1 MTDHQVLVRL
11 GLTSYEA
18 KAYTALIRRGTSTAA
33 QVARLGGLPRQR
45 VYDVLAGLVEKGLAT
60 VVPGQTA
67 RYVAE
72 PPDVALS
79 RLLGSHRRQLE
90 ELERQAG
97 ELTEDL
103 LREFAAGRE
112 HTSPLDF
119 IEVLREPGAVAERW
133 DELQRE
139 TEREIL
145 VLAKPPYVRPAQDNA
160 VGLAMAG
167 RYTTRCIY
175 EFAAYDDPEFMA
187 GVREFAR
194 AGEEARF
201 VDVLPMKLAIFD
213 ERKVIFA
220 MSDPAAGPATLT
232 SLVVEHP
239 ELARTLKLAFDAIWD
254 RGAPLPDE
262 GREATSR
269 VPGPAGHSPV

>member
-1 MTDHQVLVRL
+1 MTEPEVDSRVLVSL

-33 QVARLGGLPRQR
+33 QVARLSGLPRQR
-45 VYDVLAGLVEKGLAT
+45 VYDVLAGLIEKGLAT

-67 RYVAE
+67 SYSAE
-72 PPDVALS
+72 APDVAIS
-79 RLLGSHRRQLE
+79 RLLASHRRQLDV
-90 ELERQAG
+90 LERQASD
-97 ELTEDL
+97 LADSL
-103 LREFAAGRE
+103 LRQFEAGRA

-133 DELQRE
+133 DTLQRE
-139 TEREIL
+139 TRREIL
-145 VLAKPPYVRPAQDNA
+145 VLAKPPYVRPAQHNE

-175 EFAAYDDPEFMA
+175 ELGAYDDPEFIA
-187 GVREFAR
+187 GVRRFAE
-194 AGEEARF
+194 AGEQARF
-201 VDVLPMKLAIFD
+201 VASVPMKLAIFD

-239 ELARTLKLAFDAIWD
+239 ELASTLKIAFESIWA
-254 RGAPLPDE
+254 RGEPLVGE
-262 GREATSR
+262 SR
-269 VPGPAGHSPV
+269 P